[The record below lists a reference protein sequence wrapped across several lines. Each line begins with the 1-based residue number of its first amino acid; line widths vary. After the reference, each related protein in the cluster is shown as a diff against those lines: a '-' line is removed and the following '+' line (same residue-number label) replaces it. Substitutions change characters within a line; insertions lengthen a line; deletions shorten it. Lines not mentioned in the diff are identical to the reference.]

1 MSWLYDFRYEMKYII
16 SPEEEAVLKVKLDGL
31 LQKDPHVGPGGTY
44 LITSLYFDDL
54 YNSCLGENYGG
65 TDPRSKFRIRHYNC
79 ELSRISLE
87 KKIKDHGM
95 TKKDSCRITREEC
108 EMLMAGV
115 VPALSGEM
123 PEEKKKLFTEV
134 MLRGLKP
141 KVIVRYERIPYVG
154 EPGTVRITLD
164 RCVASSD
171 QVQLFLERDYACCPV
186 FPEYDEGQ
194 FPMDYSVLEVKW
206 TGIMPSWLMDCLQLD
221 SLARSAYSKY
231 MLCRLN
237 NIYGGVIL

>member
-1 MSWLYDFRYEMKYII
+1 
-16 SPEEEAVLKVKLDGL
+16 
-31 LQKDPHVGPGGTY
+31 
-44 LITSLYFDDL
+44 
-54 YNSCLGENYGG
+54 
-65 TDPRSKFRIRHYNC
+65 
-79 ELSRISLE
+79 
-87 KKIKDHGM
+87 
-95 TKKDSCRITREEC
+95 
-108 EMLMAGV
+108 
-115 VPALSGEM
+115 
-123 PEEKKKLFTEV
+123 

-206 TGIMPSWLMDCLQLD
+206 TGIMPSWLMECLQLD

>member
-1 MSWLYDFRYEMKYII
+1 MSWLYDYRYEMKYII
-16 SPEEEAVLKVKLDGL
+16 SPEEEAILKVKLDGL

-54 YNSCLGENYGG
+54 YDSCLGENFGG

-79 ELSRISLE
+79 DLSRISLE

-108 EMLMAGV
+108 ESLMEGK
-115 VPALSGEM
+115 VPPVSGDM
-123 PEEKKKLFTEV
+123 PEEKKRLFTE
-134 MLRGLKP
+134 MLLRDLKP

-164 RCVASSD
+164 RCVASSN
-171 QVQLFLERDYACCPV
+171 QVWLFLERDYACCPV
-186 FPEYDEGQ
+186 FPEYDEGAY
-194 FPMDYSVLEVKW
+194 PMDDSVLEVKW
-206 TGIMPSWLMDCLQLD
+206 TGIMPSYLMECLQLD
-221 SLARSAYSKY
+221 SLARSGYSKY
-231 MLCRLN
+231 MLCRIN
-237 NIYGGVIL
+237 NIYGGIV

>member
-16 SPEEEAVLKVKLDGL
+16 SPEEEAILKVKLDGL
-31 LQKDPHVGPGGTY
+31 LQKDPHVGPAGTY

-115 VPALSGEM
+115 VPTLSGEM
-123 PEEKKKLFTEV
+123 PEEKKKLFTEM